1 MSTTV
6 GNGRW
11 KSRVVLLGP
20 AMMLLCLV
28 PRTSD
33 SFEPHYPANEQLR
46 RTIREVWDRQAVR
59 PPEGLEQRLREA
71 LRSINEVEGQ
81 TDATVADQLATELKT
96 AWRDLERARAIGAL
110 GYSEFDEEKFKVAE
124 SKLEEVV
131 AQLRGAHPPSPAE
144 RSTAVVQA
152 LWEVQALS
160 RAARHTVPGL
170 SSDDVLLMREKR
182 QRLLIKEPRGED
194 NSFPVRSGN
203 ETGLPR

>member
-6 GNGRW
+6 GNRGW

-59 PPEGLEQRLREA
+59 PPEGFEQRLREA
-71 LRSINEVEGQ
+71 LRSMNEVEGQ
-81 TDATVADQLATELKT
+81 TDVAVADHLATELKT
-96 AWRDLERARAIGAL
+96 AWRELERARAIGAL
-110 GYSEFDEEKFKVAE
+110 GYSEFDEEKFKAAE
-124 SKLEEVV
+124 SKLEAVV
-131 AQLRGAHPPSPAE
+131 AHFRGTRPPSSAE
-144 RSTAVVQA
+144 RYQA
-152 LWEVQALS
+152 DVEALSEVQALS
-160 RAARHTVPGL
+160 RAARHAVPGL

-182 QRLLIKEPRGED
+182 QKLLLKEPRGEEGL
-194 NSFPVRSGN
+194 PTRSGS
-203 ETGLPR
+203 ETGPPR